1 MREIS
6 KLYACLKYILSFSII
21 DKIVLGTNNYLQFK
35 QTIETI
41 EKINGKLNIPKQL
54 KNISHN
60 QLNPKNW

>member
-1 MREIS
+1 MF
-6 KLYACLKYILSFSII
+6 KVYTFFFSII

-54 KNISHN
+54 KKYKPQSIK
-60 QLNPKNW
+60 PKKLVIIY